1 MEQLEETFKDNLPS
15 GAASNPLAE
24 SKDMAT
30 DGNLLDCTGPQTRLL
45 LFPLSITVKAF
56 KPDTTCPLFI
66 AKYDFSSERD
76 GDLSFK
82 KGDLLYVMHRD
93 DEEWWFARA
102 KHSGQ
107 EGYVP
112 RNNIVDL
119 NSLDA
124 KE

>member
-1 MEQLEETFKDNLPS
+1 MSLDEEQLEETFEDNLPS
-15 GAASNPLAE
+15 GTTGIPLE
-24 SKDMAT
+24 N

-45 LFPLSITVKAF
+45 LFPPSVTVKAF

-66 AKYDFSSERD
+66 AKYDFSSETD

-82 KGDLLYVMHRD
+82 KGDLLCVICRD

-102 KHSGQ
+102 KHTDQ
-107 EGYVP
+107 EGYIP

-124 KE
+124 EE